1 MILKTIFPS
10 SETNLMASAN
20 FSASMMVGA
29 LRLPLTM
36 LGITLASTTRS
47 PSNPCTFE
55 LMVNHNF
62 NTIIVTDLANIVNH
76 SHVIFAHLAG
86 ARGMVRGVALGA
98 HKRVQVSIALN
109 LVVQMG
115 SNR

>member
-10 SETNLMASAN
+10 AETNLMASAN

-55 LMVNHNF
+55 LTVSQKL
-62 NTIIVTDLANIVNH
+62 NTIIVTDLANIVDH

-86 ARGMVRGVALGA
+86 ARGMVRGVALGP
-98 HKRVQVSIALN
+98 HKRVQLGIALN

-115 SNR
+115 MNC